1 MYLVPI
7 LNSSFFKRLIL
18 LGMVGIFSVA
28 PVVFAQEEA
37 ESSCDREI
45 LSNIVPRQI
54 YKTQT
59 PQVFEAPILPSWA
72 SVETRIEFNQSV
84 LFSTNELNYTY
95 TFLSSG
101 EYIFT
106 QQVTLS
112 PSCTTWVR
120 QVVHAYDRILTY
132 VGESL
137 PDMEIMKPELAKQG
151 IGVVERDAWWET
163 RQNIFAKEP
172 FLLMDADI
180 ILINSAS
187 IGSIFDAISL
197 SLQDKTIYTTAPLSQ
212 STFRRISSRY
222 QNTLGITQLAVIK
235 PNHIN
240 ILLSALA
247 FGKSLSEVDVIQTF
261 SVTANEQARQSP
273 VSYAIDYL
281 LYTWFPLSMLT
292 WMLLIPCLAVL
303 LSALRQ
309 VIGISVFGI
318 FNPLMLGITLHI
330 AGVEPTLILLAC
342 GAIATLFVRL
352 FSKKIFLLY
361 SAKVALT
368 LTLYM
373 LGVIFA
379 FAIYGYLGHA
389 TPNAPAQREIFVSP
403 SGIIFCLYMLI
414 VARQVFTPKIS
425 FGEWGW
431 RWGLLQLI
439 LISIGVY
446 WFVESIWVQN
456 IILGY
461 PEITLLC
468 ILLSVMIGRFSGL
481 QLVEYVR
488 FMPLIKYHM
497 SKK

>member
-7 LNSSFFKRLIL
+7 LNSSFFKQFTLIGL
-18 LGMVGIFSVA
+18 ISIFSLT

-37 ESSCDREI
+37 SCDRDF
-45 LSNIVPRQI
+45 LTQMTPRQVF
-54 YKTQT
+54 KTQIPEVFAT
-59 PQVFEAPILPSWA
+59 PTLPSWA
-72 SVETRIEFNQSV
+72 TIETRIEYNQSV
-84 LFSTNELNYTY
+84 LFSTNESNYTY

-101 EYIFT
+101 EYIFV
-106 QQVTLS
+106 QQVILS
-112 PSCTTWVR
+112 PSCTTGIR
-120 QVVHAYDRILTY
+120 QIVHAFDRILTY
-132 VGESL
+132 VGEPL
-137 PDMEIMKPELAKQG
+137 PDMEIMKPELAKQW

-163 RQNIFAKEP
+163 RQTIFAKEP
-172 FLLMDADI
+172 FLLTDADI
-180 ILINSAS
+180 ILINSSS

-222 QNTLGITQLAVIK
+222 QNTLWITQLAVIK

-247 FGKSLSEVDVIQTF
+247 FGKSLGEVDVIQTF

-281 LYTWFPLSMLT
+281 LYTGFPLSMLT

-309 VIGISVFGI
+309 IIGMSVFGI
-318 FNPLMLGITLHI
+318 FNPLMLGIALHI
-330 AGVEPTLILLAC
+330 AGIEPTLILLASWT
-342 GAIATLFVRL
+342 IATLFVRY

-361 SAKVALT
+361 SAKIALT

-379 FAIYGYLGHA
+379 FALYGYLGQA
-389 TPNAPAQREIFVSP
+389 TPNVPAQREIFVAP

-414 VARQVFTPKIS
+414 VARQVFTPKTS
-425 FGEWGW
+425 FSEWGW
-431 RWGLLQLI
+431 RWWLLQLI
-439 LISIGVY
+439 LISLGVY
-446 WFVESIWVQN
+446 WFVESIWIQN

-468 ILLSVMIGRFSGL
+468 IILSVLIGRFSGL

-497 SKK
+497 TKK